1 MPTDAAPGS
10 RELREALVRYL
21 RERPDA
27 ADTLVG
33 IAQWWLPA
41 TMRGT
46 SMAQLRR
53 ALAELIAANEMRCT
67 TLPDGSELYSRAVDP
82 DRTPPNEPDVI

>member
-1 MPTDAAPGS
+1 MTTDAAQA
-10 RELREALVRYL
+10 RALRDALGRYL

-46 SMAQLRR
+46 SMERLRA
-53 ALAELIAANEMRCT
+53 ALDELIAANEVRRT
-67 TLPDGSELYSRAVDP
+67 TLPDGSELYSRAAGPEPAPPIGP
-82 DRTPPNEPDVI
+82 DET